1 MGARKGLSIEAKIR
15 SIEDLIPYD
24 RNPRTHS
31 RVQVEQLAASIR
43 EWGWTMPVLADGDGI
58 VAGHGRLMAARQIYE
73 AGGTIRLPSG
83 DELPQGTV
91 PVIDCTGWSEEQRR
105 AYVVADNQ
113 LPLNAGWDEQLLAGE
128 LDALQGME
136 FNLDLLGFAPDEL
149 SKLLGGEFDGS
160 EEEEEEDRGMDQGMA
175 LAIVLTPQEMKAW
188 RRAKEEIGYSTDKA
202 AFWKL
207 VQDLLQEVD
216 P

>member
-1 MGARKGLSIEAKIR
+1 MSIKVEIR

-31 RVQVEQLAASIR
+31 RVQVEQLAAAIQ
-43 EWGWTMPVLADGDGI
+43 EWGWTVPVLADGEGM
-58 VAGHGRLMAARQIYE
+58 VAGHGRVMAARQIYA

-83 DELPQGTV
+83 DEIPQGTV
-91 PVIDCTGWSEEQRR
+91 PVIDCTGWNEAQRR
-105 AYVVADNQ
+105 AYVMADNQ
-113 LPLNAGWDEQLLAGE
+113 LPLNAGWDEQLLPAE
-128 LDALQGME
+128 LEVLQGMD

-149 SKLLGGEFDGS
+149 SKLLGGEFEGS

-175 LAIVLTPQEMKAW
+175 LAIVLTPQEMRMWK
-188 RRAKEEIGYSTDKA
+188 RAKEEIGYSTDKA

-207 VQDLLQEVD
+207 VQDLLQKVD
-216 P
+216 S